1 MARSNKSIVLDH
13 HSMNLPRD
21 TLSLV
26 IGIEPLAGNTLL
38 PSLCTDVA
46 RVFLLVFRSRYRSE
60 PMLLLDDKTDAS
72 PVPSK
77 AL

>member
-1 MARSNKSIVLDH
+1 
-13 HSMNLPRD
+13 MNLPRD

-38 PSLCTDVA
+38 PSLYTGVA

-60 PMLLLDDKTDAS
+60 SMLLLDDKADAS
-72 PVPSK
+72 LVPSK

>member
-26 IGIEPLAGNTLL
+26 IGIEPLAGNTYL
-38 PSLCTDVA
+38 PSLYAGVA

-60 PMLLLDDKTDAS
+60 PMLLLDDKADAS
-72 PVPSK
+72 LVPSK